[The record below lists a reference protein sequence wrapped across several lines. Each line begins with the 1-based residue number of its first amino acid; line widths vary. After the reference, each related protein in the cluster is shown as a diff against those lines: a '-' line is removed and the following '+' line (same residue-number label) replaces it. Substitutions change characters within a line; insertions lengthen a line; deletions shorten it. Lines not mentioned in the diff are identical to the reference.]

1 MANASIHQTWVFSA
15 FGRMK
20 FLPSCQ
26 LVHELSWHLKPMKGT
41 TFWCYTWQHFGD
53 FIKILDVFQDGDSV
67 VEFLI
72 ALGHLPSPLPPT
84 YRQHLTGLSS
94 QQQQV
99 FQAISRPISSSVE
112 MKRNERNLCTLAFIL
127 FQCISV
133 ALYAALVTFNAH
145 TEWRNWTALN
155 WHGLVFDELTK
166 WASSNALQ

>member
-1 MANASIHQTWVFSA
+1 
-15 FGRMK
+15 
-20 FLPSCQ
+20 
-26 LVHELSWHLKPMKGT
+26 
-41 TFWCYTWQHFGD
+41 
-53 FIKILDVFQDGDSV
+53 LDVFQDGDSV

-145 TEWRNWTALN
+145 TEWRN
-155 WHGLVFDELTK
+155 
-166 WASSNALQ
+166 

>member
-1 MANASIHQTWVFSA
+1 MHLFIRLGYFQHLAGWSFCQVANWYMNLVGTWNQW
-15 FGRMK
+15 K
-20 FLPSCQ
+20 
-26 LVHELSWHLKPMKGT
+26 E
-41 TFWCYTWQHFGD
+41 QHFGVIHD
-53 FIKILDVFQDGDSV
+53 NTLVTSSRYWMCSRSDSV